1 MVSVITMCN
10 LIKRLYGKP
19 VKRDWV
25 EKVVFPIQILLI
37 FDGRWI
43 RYLWDVR
50 LKIYRLPI
58 LNMLFQFVRTVLGFI
73 ESWSRDQL
81 MQKA

>member
-25 EKVVFPIQILLI
+25 EKIVFPIQILLI

-43 RYLWDVR
+43 RYFWDVR

-58 LNMLFQFVRTVLGFI
+58 LNMLFQFVLTPFSKSELFWG
-73 ESWSRDQL
+73 L
-81 MQKA
+81 

>member
-1 MVSVITMCN
+1 MCN

-19 VKRDWV
+19 VKCDWV

-43 RYLWDVR
+43 RYL
-50 LKIYRLPI
+50 
-58 LNMLFQFVRTVLGFI
+58 
-73 ESWSRDQL
+73 
-81 MQKA
+81 

>member
-1 MVSVITMCN
+1 MNFNRVKLQHNSEFILFYFCYLMVSVITMCN

-43 RYLWDVR
+43 RY
-50 LKIYRLPI
+50 
-58 LNMLFQFVRTVLGFI
+58 F
-73 ESWSRDQL
+73 
-81 MQKA
+81 